1 MGGAVTPGEFA
12 GAAPRPAAP
21 ATAPTAPLE
30 VRAQCDSCDAPLG
43 GRPRNGALQCAACG
57 RRYPIGEAAVR
68 LEQCPICG
76 CRRFFRQK
84 AFPRAVGIGLVVVG
98 ALLVPL
104 TYGVSLMVLALAD
117 LLIYRLVPLMAVC
130 YLCRAE
136 FRGVPVPARVLPFR
150 HHMAEGYEK
159 RRAERRRRR

>member
-1 MGGAVTPGEFA
+1 MTPG
-12 GAAPRPAAP
+12 AA
-21 ATAPTAPLE
+21 LE
-30 VRAQCDSCDAPLG
+30 VRAQCDACDAALA
-43 GRPRNGALQCAACG
+43 GRPQQGALRCPACG
-57 RRYPIGEAAVR
+57 RRYPVGEAAA
-68 LEQCPICG
+68 LPEQCPICG

-98 ALLVPL
+98 AILVPL
-104 TYGVSLMVLALAD
+104 TYGVSLMALALAD

-150 HHMAEGYEK
+150 HHMAEGFEK
-159 RRAERRRRR
+159 RRAERRSRR